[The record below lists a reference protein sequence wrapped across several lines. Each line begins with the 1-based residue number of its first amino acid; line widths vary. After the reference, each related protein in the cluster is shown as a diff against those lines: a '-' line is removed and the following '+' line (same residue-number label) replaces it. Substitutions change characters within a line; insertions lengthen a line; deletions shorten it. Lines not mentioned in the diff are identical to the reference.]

1 MISKSFS
8 LARFFTVFALFALL
22 IKPVLADTSIPPA
35 DFSFLKS
42 KLIQDGI
49 SESTVEEY
57 FGDERFHIIPELLKI
72 NIKQPSGT
80 AGYQRFVGDES
91 VQRATEFLKKHR
103 TEIENVLEGTNIDSE
118 IVVAIINVESS
129 LGKYK
134 GTYKL
139 MNVFASLTLLESEQL
154 LTWSPEF
161 WTTVLEDVPEEKIA
175 STKNKVNRRARSKA
189 KWGYKQLKALFE
201 MAEEATMD
209 PLEAKGS
216 WAGAY
221 GLPQFIPT
229 SALAYGKD
237 GNDDG
242 KIDLH
247 SLPDAVASVAN
258 YLKVHRYK
266 KDIPEKRRKAVWH
279 YNHSDEYVD
288 CIITLA
294 EKISVELDSTK

>member
-1 MISKSFS
+1 MISKSVSF
-8 LARFFTVFALFALL
+8 ARFCAVFVLFALL
-22 IKPVLADTSIPPA
+22 IKPVLADTSTPPA

-42 KLIQDGI
+42 RLIEDGI
-49 SESTVEEY
+49 SESIVEEY
-57 FGDERFHIIPELLKI
+57 FGDARFHIIPELLKI

-91 VQRATEFLKKHR
+91 VQRAAAFLKKHKA
-103 TEIENVLEGTNIDSE
+103 EIETVLDGTNVDPE
-118 IVVAIINVESS
+118 IVVSIINVESS

-189 KWGYKQLKALFE
+189 KWGYRQLKALME
-201 MAEEATMD
+201 MAEEKTMD
-209 PLEAKGS
+209 PLDAKGS

-229 SALAYGKD
+229 SAQAYGKD
-237 GNDDG
+237 GDGDG
-242 KIDLH
+242 KINLH
-247 SLPDAVASVAN
+247 TLPDAIASVAN

-294 EKISVELDSTK
+294 DKISVELDSTE